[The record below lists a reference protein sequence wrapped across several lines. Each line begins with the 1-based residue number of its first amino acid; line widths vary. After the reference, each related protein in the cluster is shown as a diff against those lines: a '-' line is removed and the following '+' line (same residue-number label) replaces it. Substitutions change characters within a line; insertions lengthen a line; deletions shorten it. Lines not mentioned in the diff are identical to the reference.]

1 MSSRRHGDGSREPK
15 TVSPRQRLNEFL
27 NECLVVYGKEE
38 SKLFCNA
45 CREEKNIVSN
55 HVASSKHK
63 CSKEKLASR
72 DRKERDIAK
81 HLEEHV
87 YSPCRGNTTYGA
99 TSVYI

>member
-1 MSSRRHGDGSREPK
+1 MN
-15 TVSPRQRLNEFL
+15 V
-27 NECLVVYGKEE
+27 LVVYGKEE

-45 CREEKNIVSN
+45 CREELSLRRNIVSN

-87 YSPCRGNTTYGA
+87 LTHPVGKHYLWSNECR
-99 TSVYI
+99 VYI

>member
-1 MSSRRHGDGSREPK
+1 MNVWS
-15 TVSPRQRLNEFL
+15 L
-27 NECLVVYGKEE
+27 YGKEE

-45 CREEKNIVSN
+45 CREELSLRRNIVSN

-87 YSPCRGNTTYGA
+87 LTHPVGETLPMEQR
-99 TSVYI
+99 VFKII